1 MMTTTAWLAVAA
13 VALAYAGFA
22 ALSLAMDRHHADV
35 FGRGKEPSARA
46 RQWLRAGGVIA
57 LALSLMACVERQGWN
72 IGPILWCGAMTLGA
86 LLLSGLL
93 LPYAPRWALRLAV
106 VSAPVGLLS
115 LVLAR

>member
-1 MMTTTAWLAVAA
+1 MMSSPTWLAVAA
-13 VALAYAGFA
+13 IALAYAGFA

-46 RQWLRAGGVIA
+46 RQWLRIGGA
-57 LALSLMACVERQGWN
+57 LGLILSLLACVERQGWN

-93 LPYAPRWALRLAV
+93 LPYAPRWAVRLAV
-106 VSAPVGLLS
+106 VSAPLGLLS
-115 LVLAR
+115 LALAR